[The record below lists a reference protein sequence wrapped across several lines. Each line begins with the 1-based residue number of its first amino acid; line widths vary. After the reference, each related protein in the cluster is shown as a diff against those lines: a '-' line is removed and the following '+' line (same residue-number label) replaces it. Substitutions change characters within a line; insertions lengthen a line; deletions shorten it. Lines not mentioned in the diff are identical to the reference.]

1 MARSSSGKTITFK
14 YSAPEAKEVKL
25 AGDFNSWNPS
35 KTTLKKSKNGTWTRD
50 LNLKP
55 GRYEYKFVVDGQ
67 WQKDPFNSL
76 FAKNTY
82 GTENSVIQI

>member
-1 MARSSSGKTITFK
+1 MAKLPGKTITFK
-14 YSAPEAKEVKL
+14 ISAPSARDVKL

-35 KTTLKKSKNGTWTRD
+35 KTILKKSKDGTWTRD
-50 LNLKP
+50 LDLKP

-67 WQKDPFNSL
+67 WQRDQSNSHL
-76 FAKNTY
+76 AKNAF